1 MLADEMVL
9 VNEINAGDIGAFL
22 GLKNLRSGD
31 TIVDELDVEEIQLKG
46 MKMPPPV
53 FFCSIEPEEFR
64 DQNKLTELLSLY
76 SLEDPSLIIK
86 YNEET
91 G

>member
-1 MLADEMVL
+1 MVI

-22 GLKNLRSGD
+22 GLKTLRSGD
-31 TIVDELDVEEIQLKG
+31 TLIDEADQEEIILKG

-64 DQNKLTELLSLY
+64 D
-76 SLEDPSLIIK
+76 
-86 YNEET
+86 
-91 G
+91 